1 METRF
6 MVAAARDA
14 SALPTSVEPVKVSLR
29 TTGESSSRSPTAAGR
44 PVVTRLATPAGSPAS
59 ASRSKTATAHSG
71 VCSAGLSTIVQPA
84 ATAGATLRVIIEIG

>member
-1 METRF
+1 
-6 MVAAARDA
+6 MVAAARAA

-44 PVVTRLATPAGSPAS
+44 LVVTRLATPGGQAGVLEQA
-59 ASRSKTATAHSG
+59 SKTATAHSG

-84 ATAGATLRVIIEIG
+84 ATAGATFRVIIEIG